1 MRLSERRV
9 ELRIKRLTRTVTKTV
24 GKSPAEPPLGIN
36 AKGVEMTRNII
47 QTIKIE
53 RIRQVPERCIIKPEN
68 RHSPKTLLS
77 IRSTSVIDTQQSERW
92 FAMF

>member
-1 MRLSERRV
+1 
-9 ELRIKRLTRTVTKTV
+9 
-24 GKSPAEPPLGIN
+24 
-36 AKGVEMTRNII
+36 MTRNII

-53 RIRQVPERCIIKPEN
+53 RIRQVPERCAAKPEN

>member
-1 MRLSERRV
+1 
-9 ELRIKRLTRTVTKTV
+9 
-24 GKSPAEPPLGIN
+24 
-36 AKGVEMTRNII
+36 MTRNII

-53 RIRQVPERCIIKPEN
+53 RIRQVPERCVTKPEN
-68 RHSPKTLLS
+68 RHSSKTLLS